1 MKDGAQPH
9 KHTHTTVADFLD
21 SLISGYWTVNLLTLE
36 GERLQAS
43 AKFTFIYEATHKGL
57 KIKLLNSGLTP
68 TGIVP
73 VEEDAITPK
82 EVKAAVA
89 AFQATLET
97 ASVDDTVALWLP
109 GKFLHSLCHRVK
121 RLTFR
126 SPRRGTHPR
135 DRGRARHVL

>member
-73 VEEDAITPK
+73 VEEEVAIDQDAIL
-82 EVKAAVA
+82 EVESDVEEVIATDDIPLVESVIETGNSTGNG
-89 AFQATLET
+89 TLEE
-97 ASVDDTVALWLP
+97 
-109 GKFLHSLCHRVK
+109 
-121 RLTFR
+121 
-126 SPRRGTHPR
+126 
-135 DRGRARHVL
+135 